1 LLKSNLKTLLPI
13 YAKALACLLPLAFGD
28 SGGSV
33 MQIRDIMTQD
43 VQTIDSGASAIEAAA
58 KMRELDVGS
67 LPVCDGERLQGLL
80 TDRDIAIRL
89 VAAGLDASTTKVS
102 EIMTPDAAYCFDD
115 QTLDE
120 AAVLMEAHQIRRL
133 PILNR
138 DKQLIGMLS
147 LGDLAVRT
155 AGTED
160 RELADEVLNEISEP
174 PPSRRL

>member
-1 LLKSNLKTLLPI
+1 
-13 YAKALACLLPLAFGD
+13 
-28 SGGSV
+28 
-33 MQIRDIMTQD
+33 MQIRGVMTHTPETVD
-43 VQTIDSGASAIEAAA
+43 ANASTIEAAV

-89 VAAGLDASTTKVS
+89 VAAGRDASTTKVS

-138 DKQLIGMLS
+138 DKELIGVLS
-147 LGDLAVRT
+147 LGDLAIRT
-155 AGTED
+155 GTED
-160 RELADEVLNEISEP
+160 RELADEVLNEVSEP
-174 PPSRRL
+174 SLSGRLGRSHEK